1 MNKAFVREPDC
12 AGTYC
17 PRCGSQG
24 EQVGAEVLK
33 LYLADDQ
40 GITLT
45 PPAHFC
51 PSPKCA
57 VAYFDSFERFVL
69 VNALSRPAYPK
80 DPTAPLCACFGV
92 TRQDIEQDVDE
103 GVVTRTKAAVERA
116 KSPLARC
123 AQTAANG
130 RPCVAHLQKYY
141 LECRQRR
148 GVNRGRDVIPR
159 MIARAC
165 AVQVVTNRRCD
176 VTQPHEWGSDRR
188 SCTANRTNPVRNNAR
203 VPGSGTL
210 AAAASAMRACP
221 SAVGCI
227 PSKNNDSLGSNCRVY
242 GYVG

>member
-45 PPAHFC
+45 PPAYFC

-57 VAYFDSFERFVL
+57 VAYFDSFERFIL

-103 GVVTRTKAAVERA
+103 GVVTAHQGGSGKSQVATGPLCPNGCQR
-116 KSPLARC
+116 SPLRC
-123 AQTAANG
+123 PPAKVLPGMPTAS
-130 RPCVAHLQKYY
+130 
-141 LECRQRR
+141 R
-148 GVNRGRDVIPR
+148 G
-159 MIARAC
+159 
-165 AVQVVTNRRCD
+165 
-176 VTQPHEWGSDRR
+176 
-188 SCTANRTNPVRNNAR
+188 
-203 VPGSGTL
+203 
-210 AAAASAMRACP
+210 
-221 SAVGCI
+221 
-227 PSKNNDSLGSNCRVY
+227 
-242 GYVG
+242 